1 MATYVFS
8 DIHGH
13 AEPLRR
19 LLDRISPEDDD
30 RFYCLGDMVD
40 RGPAPL
46 DVIELVRMLPN
57 VCVLSGNHEILML
70 DWIHRPN
77 SFDSLLDW
85 SINGGV
91 VTKAAFERLDPSKRS
106 ELVSWLEALPAYAV
120 CAVSDRIYVLVHA
133 GITPYRGTARDWDED
148 ALRDMLSETD
158 PQVLIW
164 VREQFWEHPTG
175 LIDETGA
182 GPIVIA
188 GHTPSRYLM
197 RMDAV
202 TDRPPLDGDGLC
214 QSVRVGD
221 PEACGGIWDK
231 WDIDSGCAG
240 GAGFGKVTII
250 RLDDGAE
257 FTEPI
262 ARGE

>member
-13 AEPLRR
+13 AAPLRR
-19 LLDRISPEDDD
+19 LLGRLSPEDDD

-46 DVIELVRMLPN
+46 DVIELVRALPN
-57 VCVLSGNHEILML
+57 VRVLTGNHENLML
-70 DWIHRPN
+70 DWIHRPS
-77 SFDSLLDW
+77 SFGCVLDW
-85 SINGGV
+85 TINGGA
-91 VTKAAFERLDPSKRS
+91 VTMSAFEQLAPSTRA
-106 ELVSWLEALPAYAV
+106 ELVAWLEGLPAYDV
-120 CAVSDRIYVLVHA
+120 CEVSGRIYVLVHA
-133 GITPYRGTARDWDED
+133 GVMPYRGCARDWDGE
-148 ALRDMLSETD
+148 ALRALLAETD
-158 PQVLIW
+158 PQTLMW

-175 LIDETGA
+175 LVDETGT

-202 TDRPPLDGDGLC
+202 TDRSPLDGDGLC

-221 PEACGGIWDK
+221 PGACGGVWDK

-240 GAGFGKVTII
+240 GEGFGKVTII

-262 ARGE
+262 AHGE